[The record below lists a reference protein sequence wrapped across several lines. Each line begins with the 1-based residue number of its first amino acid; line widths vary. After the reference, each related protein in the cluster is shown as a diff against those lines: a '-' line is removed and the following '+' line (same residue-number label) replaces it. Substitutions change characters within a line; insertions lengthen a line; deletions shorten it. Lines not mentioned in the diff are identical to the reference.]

1 MNHLTQE
8 IFNNGTAVVHF
19 YIDLKLL
26 KVSWL
31 TKIAL
36 DSEAYRKPFL
46 FCIEYAS
53 KTACVLFLSDIREQG
68 VVPVTE
74 KQWFRDVV
82 FPKAASLGVKFG
94 AVITS
99 ANVFK
104 TYYMN
109 AIIKIGSVFNL
120 PVKTFNDEKKAM
132 DWLINQNAHI

>member
-1 MNHLTQE
+1 MNYISLE
-8 IFNNGTAVVHF
+8 LFNNGIAIVHF
-19 YIDLKLL
+19 YPELKLL
-26 KVSWL
+26 KVSWSQ
-31 TKIAL
+31 KMAL

-46 FCIEYAS
+46 FCLQYAES
-53 KTACVLFLSDIREQG
+53 NSCVFFMSDIREQG

-99 ANVFK
+99 TNVFK

-109 AIIKIGSVFNL
+109 AIIKFGNVFNL
-120 PVKTFNDEKKAM
+120 PVKTFNDEKKAL
-132 DWLINQNAHI
+132 DWLINQNVSR